1 MLLRYMSLKVKGLPP
16 SMYGLCSPGTS
27 SQLKSSSA
35 GAIWMCKAF
44 FTGSSCPLPCIWFQS
59 LPNRQWLGWWFSHT
73 CSICWIWSIVRSSIW
88 SPLCIISHSSRNRM
102 YGDTRL
108 FTCGNVSLTLERI
121 VMSQAWRLE
130 RNWRSTTTTVT
141 RESQPL
147 WSIDIHGR
155 ITTPCTGRRYQCIG
169 ALSLPDWCSQSS
181 NKLPLLK
188 QKLPTRWM

>member
-1 MLLRYMSLKVKGLPP
+1 MTIFGLHISVYIKGNLVPNQPRCTSRHCPPYIHQMNGKKTPETKMWTNYMLLRYMSLEVKGLPL
-16 SMYGLCSPGTS
+16 STYGLCSSGTS

-44 FTGSSCPLPCIWFQS
+44 FTGSSCPLPCIWFRS

-73 CSICWIWSIVRSSIW
+73 CSICWIWSTVRSSIW
-88 SPLCIISHSSRNRM
+88 SPLCIIGHSSRNRM
-102 YGDTRL
+102 HGDTRL

-141 RESQPL
+141 RES
-147 WSIDIHGR
+147 
-155 ITTPCTGRRYQCIG
+155 
-169 ALSLPDWCSQSS
+169 
-181 NKLPLLK
+181 
-188 QKLPTRWM
+188 